1 MNIIR
6 DLQNSKLPNGLTLR
20 EDTLLRAL
28 KLQATTGILM
38 TNPRVT
44 GYTSFAKAI
53 LALQAEA
60 TSTVGLRVYRGSII
74 NILKEWFP
82 DIPRTR
88 KSAYKYLVKK
98 GEIGNG

>member
-28 KLQATTGILM
+28 KLQARTGMYL

-44 GYTSFAKAI
+44 GYSSFAKAI
-53 LALQAEA
+53 
-60 TSTVGLRVYRGSII
+60 
-74 NILKEWFP
+74 
-82 DIPRTR
+82 
-88 KSAYKYLVKK
+88 
-98 GEIGNG
+98 

>member
-1 MNIIR
+1 M
-6 DLQNSKLPNGLTLR
+6 
-20 EDTLLRAL
+20 
-28 KLQATTGILM
+28 TGITFE
-38 TNPRVT
+38 TNQQRN
-44 GYTSFAKAI
+44 YFSKRMAI

-60 TSTVGLRVYRGSII
+60 TTKVGLRVYRGSII

-98 GEIGNG
+98 GEIGNGERN

>member
-1 MNIIR
+1 MTMIR
-6 DLQNSKLPNGLTLR
+6 DLRTAKLPNGLTLR

-53 LALQAEA
+53 IACKVFNLDSKAPKTCKKLYEH
-60 TSTVGLRVYRGSII
+60 LI
-74 NILKEWFP
+74 
-82 DIPRTR
+82 
-88 KSAYKYLVKK
+88 KK
-98 GEIGNG
+98 GYYNG

>member
-6 DLQNSKLPNGLTLR
+6 DLQNSRLPNGLTLR

-44 GYTSFAKAI
+44 GYSSFAKAVI
-53 LALQAEA
+53 AKFNLGNNTPKTCKKLYQ
-60 TSTVGLRVYRGSII
+60 
-74 NILKEWFP
+74 
-82 DIPRTR
+82 
-88 KSAYKYLVKK
+88 YLIEK
-98 GEIGNG
+98 GYYER